1 MSKKC
6 LRCGNSFLWHRKVK
20 LKDAEICID
29 CFKELGFDKNDL
41 LTASIYAYD
50 AIKDGKQTYYAN
62 KRKKALI
69 DEAVASVSVTVSG
82 AGRERDL
89 VCTEEERMVFEELEL
104 ICADLELPEPLRL
117 VRVSDAYVSAKI
129 GDWDLARIKYTPR
142 AKWIVLP
149 VLEAGAVKHPIEA
162 PEDVN
167 SFSDRII
174 ESVEHIKKYS

>member
-1 MSKKC
+1 MSKC
-6 LRCGNSFLWHRKVK
+6 IRCGSSFLTRRKVQ
-20 LKDAEICID
+20 LKDAEICGK
-29 CFKELGFDKNDL
+29 CFKELGFDKSDL
-41 LTASIYAYD
+41 LTASIYPYG
-50 AIKDGKQTYYAN
+50 AIKDGKTAYYAN
-62 KRKKALI
+62 KRKKALR
-69 DEAVASVSVTVSG
+69 DEALASATVTVTG

-89 VCTEEERMVFEELEL
+89 VCTEEERMIFEELEL

>member
-1 MSKKC
+1 MSKC
-6 LRCGNSFLWHRKVK
+6 IRCGSSFLTRRKVQ
-20 LKDAEICID
+20 LKDAEICGK
-29 CFKELGFDKNDL
+29 CFKQLGFDKSDL
-41 LTASIYAYD
+41 LTAAIYPYE
-50 AIKDGKQTYYAN
+50 AIKDGKAAYYAN
-62 KRKKALI
+62 KRKKALR
-69 DEAVASVSVTVSG
+69 DEAVASAKVTITGS
-82 AGRERDL
+82 GRERDL
-89 VCTEEERMVFEELEL
+89 VCTEEERMIFEELEL

-167 SFSDRII
+167 SFSDLIF

>member
-1 MSKKC
+1 MSKC
-6 LRCGNSFLWHRKVK
+6 IRCGSSFLTRRKVQ
-20 LKDAEICID
+20 LQDAEICGK
-29 CFKELGFDKNDL
+29 CFKELGFDKSDL
-41 LTASIYAYD
+41 LTAAIYPYE
-50 AIKDGKQTYYAN
+50 AIKDGKTAYYAN

-69 DEAVASVSVTVSG
+69 DEAVASATVTVTG

-89 VCTEEERMVFEELEL
+89 VCTEEERMIFEELDL

-117 VRVSDAYVSAKI
+117 TRVSDNYVSAKI
-129 GDWDLARIKYTPR
+129 GEWDLARFKYTAR

-149 VLEAGAVKHPIEA
+149 VLEAGAVKHQIEA

>member
-1 MSKKC
+1 MSKC
-6 LRCGNSFLWHRKVK
+6 IRCGSSFLTRRKIQ
-20 LKDAEICID
+20 LQDAEICGK
-29 CFKELGFDKNDL
+29 CFKQLGFDKSDL
-41 LTASIYAYD
+41 LTAAIYQYG
-50 AIKDGKQTYYAN
+50 AIKDGKTAYYAN
-62 KRKKALI
+62 KRKKALR
-69 DEAVASVSVTVSG
+69 DEAMASATVTITG
-82 AGRERDL
+82 AGREREL

-117 VRVSDAYVSAKI
+117 VRVSDAYVSAKV
-129 GDWDLARIKYTPR
+129 GDWDLARIKYTTR